1 MHFNAKAEVGP
12 QSQNEL
18 LQPQN
23 NELQQRQKK
32 KNNNNTNKTRRIEI
46 RHKRI
51 RNTLRN
57 MDNWKKYY
65 EIIINAQP

>member
-1 MHFNAKAEVGP
+1 MPKQPVTTTTTNVHISFTVLKKKLFMHFNAKAEVGP

-32 KNNNNTNKTRRIEI
+32 RMK
-46 RHKRI
+46 
-51 RNTLRN
+51 
-57 MDNWKKYY
+57 
-65 EIIINAQP
+65 

>member
-1 MHFNAKAEVGP
+1 MPKQPVTTTAAAPAYIYRLPFYEKKKKDKLFMHFNAKAEVGP

-32 KNNNNTNKTRRIEI
+32 
-46 RHKRI
+46 
-51 RNTLRN
+51 
-57 MDNWKKYY
+57 
-65 EIIINAQP
+65 

>member
-1 MHFNAKAEVGP
+1 MPKQPVTTTAAAPAYIYRLPFYKKKEKLFMHFNAKAEVGP

-32 KNNNNTNKTRRIEI
+32 
-46 RHKRI
+46 
-51 RNTLRN
+51 
-57 MDNWKKYY
+57 
-65 EIIINAQP
+65 

>member
-32 KNNNNTNKTRRIEI
+32 EWNKNINKTRSIEM
-46 RHKRI
+46 RQEWSA
-51 RNTLRN
+51 NTL
-57 MDNWKKYY
+57 KT
-65 EIIINAQP
+65 A

>member
-23 NELQQRQKK
+23 NEFQQRQKK
-32 KNNNNTNKTRRIEI
+32 K
-46 RHKRI
+46 
-51 RNTLRN
+51 
-57 MDNWKKYY
+57 
-65 EIIINAQP
+65 IIIIQIKREELK

>member
-32 KNNNNTNKTRRIEI
+32 KI
-46 RHKRI
+46 
-51 RNTLRN
+51 
-57 MDNWKKYY
+57 KYK
-65 EIIINAQP
+65 